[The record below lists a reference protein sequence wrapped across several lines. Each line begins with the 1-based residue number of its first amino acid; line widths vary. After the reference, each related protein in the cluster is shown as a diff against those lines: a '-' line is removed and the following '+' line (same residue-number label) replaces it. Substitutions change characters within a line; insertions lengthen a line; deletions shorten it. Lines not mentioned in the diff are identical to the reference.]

1 MAFDIQILHI
11 RGCDYAAAT
20 VTMVSEVM
28 DDFGLDA
35 ELQVIEVRDQD
46 QAEALHFLGSP
57 TVQIN
62 SLDIDPALRAATTF
76 GFI

>member
-1 MAFDIQILHI
+1 MAIDVRVLHI
-11 RGCDYAAAT
+11 PGCDYAAAT
-20 VTMVSEVM
+20 VALVSEVI
-28 DDFGLDA
+28 DDLGLDID
-35 ELQVIEVRDQD
+35 LQVIEVRDQD
-46 QAEALHFLGSP
+46 QAEALQFLGSP